1 LWLAQRTPKGKRK
14 MKSRQ
19 YRNWTIHNNKIEN
32 TYCSG
37 KWWGEGIANTDTE
50 GQQFGA
56 QSGPRAADSE
66 EELRRRIDADADTNK

>member
-1 LWLAQRTPKGKRK
+1 LWLAQRTPNGERK

-19 YRNWTIHNNKIEN
+19 YRNWTIRTNDDA
-32 TYCSG
+32 

-56 QSGPRAADSE
+56 QKGPRAANSE
-66 EELRRRIDADADTNK
+66 EELHQRIDEDADTNK